1 MKTIRKILIANRG
14 EIASRIIRTCR
25 SLGIETVAV
34 HSEADAD
41 APFVQEADEA
51 ILIGPAPSNES
62 YLVSDKIIEAAKRAG
77 ADAIHPG
84 FGFLSENAE
93 FAEACAKAGVIF
105 IGPTPEAIRAMGLKR
120 EAKLIAEKSGLP
132 VIPGYDGAD
141 QDPANLKARALEIGF
156 PLLLK
161 ASAGGGGKGM
171 KLVRREEE
179 LEEGIAS
186 ARREAEAAFGDGTLI
201 IERYIE
207 SPRHVEIQILGD
219 AHGHIIHLNERE
231 CSIQRRHQKIV
242 EESPS
247 PALDA
252 ELRAK
257 MGEAAVA
264 IAKAIGYQN
273 AGTVEFIL
281 DPEKRFY
288 FLEVNTRLQ
297 VEHPVT
303 ECVTGLD
310 LVAQQIAIAEGR
322 PLQLQQDEVK
332 LEGAA
337 IEVRLYAEDPDAGFL
352 PQSGKL
358 VDFSMPSLEG
368 IRVDTGVGP
377 TSEIPVHYD
386 PMIAKIIAHGADR
399 QQAIRR
405 LRYALRKL
413 SVHGIKTNRE
423 LLLRILDHEAFISGA
438 IDTHFVEKELGDS
451 LSIPASTENQRDGLI
466 ASTLALS
473 EIRRRANTRAPRGI
487 PVGFRSN
494 PRSAPERV
502 EYEFGEERVEVA
514 YRFDPRSRA
523 YRLSLLDEEVEAR
536 ILSFEDN
543 VLEFR
548 VGDRSRRATVLVDG
562 ERAHLL
568 LDGDAFVLR
577 ELPRFPEAGAESVEG
592 GYLAPMPGKIIQLL
606 AAVDEEVE
614 PGATLAV
621 MEAMKM
627 EHRIVAKEAATI
639 REVRVK
645 EGDQVEADAVLFVVE
660 PKG

>member
-14 EIASRIIRTCR
+14 EIASRIMRTAR
-25 SLGIETVAV
+25 QLGVETVAV
-34 HSEADAD
+34 YSEADAE

-62 YLVSDKIIEAAKRAG
+62 YLVIDKIIEAAKRTG

-120 EAKLIAEKSGLP
+120 EAKIIAEKSGLP

-141 QDPANLKARALEIGF
+141 QDPANLREKALEIGF

-179 LEEGIAS
+179 LDEGIAS
-186 ARREAEAAFGDGTLI
+186 ARREAEAAFGNGTLI

-219 AHGHIIHLNERE
+219 AYGHIIHLNERE

-405 LRYALRKL
+405 LRYALRQL
-413 SVHGIKTNRE
+413 SVHGIRTNRE
-423 LLLRILDHEAFISGA
+423 LLLYILDNPAFSAGNF
-438 IDTHFVEKELGDS
+438 DTHFIERELGETLRTPPS
-451 LSIPASTENQRDGLI
+451 EEAVRDAFIG
-466 ASTLALS
+466 ATLALS
-473 EIRRRANTRAPRGI
+473 ETRRRALTRAPRGI
-487 PVGFRSN
+487 PAGFRNN
-494 PRSAPERV
+494 PQSRERIELALGDESV
-502 EYEFGEERVEVA
+502 EIA
-514 YRFDPRSRA
+514 YRFDKRA
-523 YRLSLLDEEVEAR
+523 GLYRLALRDADHEAR
-536 ILSFEDN
+536 LVSLEGEELIFVSGDRRRRARFKRSDDRVYLLMDGDSFEI
-543 VLEFR
+543 
-548 VGDRSRRATVLVDG
+548 
-562 ERAHLL
+562 
-568 LDGDAFVLR
+568 R